1 VSARELGSNKF
12 KRNMM
17 DIKTA
22 IKRVVECR
30 DLSEREMYSVFTDI
44 MTGRA
49 EPSQIGAFTTALRMK
64 GETVDEVTGAAKA
77 MRKKSLTIKFGAEDM
92 ILDTC
97 GTGGSGLGV
106 FNVSTV
112 CGFIL
117 AACGVSV
124 AKHGNS
130 AVTSSC
136 GSADVL
142 KTLGVKL
149 DVSSRVVKK
158 CIQKIKIGFLYAPI
172 YHKAMKYAAGPR
184 KEIGIRTI
192 FNVLG
197 PLTNPAGPLRQVLG
211 VYKKELTETLANVL
225 NKLGAKRAY
234 VVHGMDSLDE
244 VTITSKTRV
253 TELRAGKIRS
263 FYLSP
268 GTFGFKKASM
278 DSIKGG
284 SLKQNA
290 KIIKDILNGKKGPK
304 RDMVLMNSS
313 VALMAADKVKNFKN
327 GVKMAAQAID
337 TGAALKR
344 LEKLIEITNGG

>member
-1 VSARELGSNKF
+1 MFAREYVKD
-12 KRNMM
+12 NMN
-17 DIKTA
+17 IKTA
-22 IKRVVECR
+22 IKKVVGSG

-49 EPSQIGAFTTALRMK
+49 ESSQIGAFITALRMK

-77 MRKKSLTIKFGAEDM
+77 MRQKSLKIKFAAKDM

-106 FNVSTV
+106 FNVSTA
-112 CGFIL
+112 CGFVL
-117 AACGVSV
+117 AACGVRV

-142 KTLGVKL
+142 KALGVKL
-149 DVSSRVVKK
+149 DVSPTIVKK
-158 CIQKIKIGFLYAPI
+158 CIQKINIGFLYAPLF
-172 YHKAMKYAAGPR
+172 HKAMKYAAGAR

-197 PLTNPAGPLRQVLG
+197 PLTNPVGAGRQVLG

-225 NKLGAKRAY
+225 KKLGTKHAY
-234 VVHGMDSLDE
+234 VVHGMDALDE
-244 VTITSKTRV
+244 VTITARTRV
-253 TELRAGKIRS
+253 TELHKGKIRS

-268 GTFGFKKASM
+268 RTFGFKKASIN
-278 DSIKGG
+278 SVTGG
-284 SLKQNA
+284 SSKQNA
-290 KIIKDILNGKKGPK
+290 KIIKDVLNGKTGPK
-304 RDMVLMNSS
+304 RDMILMNSS
-313 VALMAADKVKNFKN
+313 VALMAADKAKNFKN
-327 GVKMAAQAID
+327 GVEIAAEAVD
-337 TGAALKR
+337 TGRAMEK
-344 LEKLIEITNGG
+344 LEALIEITNRG

>member
-1 VSARELGSNKF
+1 
-12 KRNMM
+12 M
-17 DIKTA
+17 DIKKA
-22 IKRVVECR
+22 IKRVVEFR
-30 DLSEREMYSVFTDI
+30 DLSEREMYSVFMDI
-44 MTGRA
+44 MTGKA
-49 EPSQIGAFTTALRMK
+49 ASSQIGAFTTALRMK

-77 MRKKSLTIKFGAEDM
+77 MRKKSLTIKFSAKDM

-106 FNVSTV
+106 FNVSTA
-112 CGFIL
+112 CGFVL
-117 AACGVSV
+117 AACGVRV

-130 AVTSSC
+130 AVTSRC

-149 DVSSRVVKK
+149 DVSPGVVKK
-158 CIQKIKIGFLYAPI
+158 CIQKINIGFLYAPLF
-172 YHKAMKYAAGPR
+172 HKAMRYAAGPR

-197 PLTNPAGPLRQVLG
+197 PLTNPAGASRQVLG

-225 NKLGAKRAY
+225 KKLGVKRAY

-244 VTITSKTRV
+244 VTITARTRV
-253 TELRAGKIRS
+253 TELCSGRIRS

-278 DSIKGG
+278 DSVTGG
-284 SLKQNA
+284 SLKQNV
-290 KIIKDILNGKKGPK
+290 KIIKDVLNGEKGPK

-313 VALMAADKVKNFKN
+313 VALMVADKAKNFKN
-327 GVKMAAQAID
+327 GVKIAAEAID
-337 TGAALKR
+337 TGRAM
-344 LEKLIEITNGG
+344 EKLEALIEVTNGG